1 MSTTPAA
8 RDGAAP
14 LQATSDSPGNA
25 AASPVTSPEQIYK
38 EGMVR
43 LAAII
48 AEWQKARDTL
58 LRDR

>member
-1 MSTTPAA
+1 MSTILAA

-14 LQATSDSPGNA
+14 LPATSDSSDNA
-25 AASPVTSPEQIYK
+25 AVSPVASPDQLHK
-38 EGMVR
+38 QGMVR

-58 LRDR
+58 LRGG